1 METGIHNTS
10 EIGRLKKVMLHRPG
24 EELENLMPEYLE
36 RLLFDDIPYLKEAQR
51 EHDAF
56 ADCLRQQGV
65 EVVYLTDLVVNSLTS
80 GEVRQDFIRQYLDES
95 GVRDDRTRGLLADYL
110 PGRGFRHTAAETEAD
125 PMATEQGL
133 YALAAV
139 CRARAG
145 KPFLYD
151 MTDVKPEPVSA
162 ETAAS
167 RAAAWGARTG
177 LAACFWAA
185 ARI

>member
-110 PGRGFRHTAAETEAD
+110 
-125 PMATEQGL
+125 
-133 YALAAV
+133 
-139 CRARAG
+139 
-145 KPFLYD
+145 
-151 MTDVKPEPVSA
+151 
-162 ETAAS
+162 S
-167 RAAAWGARTG
+167 RMPDK
-177 LAACFWAA
+177 
-185 ARI
+185 